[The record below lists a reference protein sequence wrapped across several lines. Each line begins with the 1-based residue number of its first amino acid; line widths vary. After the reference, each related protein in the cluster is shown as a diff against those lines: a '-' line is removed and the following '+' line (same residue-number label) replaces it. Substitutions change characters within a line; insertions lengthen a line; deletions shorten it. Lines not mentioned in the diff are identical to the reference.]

1 MVIGIRQRIM
11 IGFGSVLAVI
21 IISSLLT
28 MAQIGRLGRTPGVI
42 LKENY
47 RSVIACEEM
56 KEAIERMDS
65 GVLFT
70 LAGRGPEGL
79 GLVRLH
85 SDKFRKALDAEMS
98 NITIPGEHEK
108 AVLIAA
114 AFEKYERALSSVT
127 DDSLPMKERQDAY
140 FSILIPIF
148 TDIKGTAQE
157 ILTMN
162 QQNMMAA
169 GTDAVR
175 IAGSASQ
182 KILSGIFLS
191 ACIAAVFIFLAQK
204 WILRPVQRLIES
216 TKEIGRG
223 NFDLVLETNAKDEI
237 GILSR
242 SFNEMTSALRQVR
255 GEDRV
260 ILMRGI
266 RATEEVFKVLPE
278 AVSVLDREGKVQIS
292 TESAQRIFGF
302 KPGMVIPG
310 MEHDWLPLLIQRAA
324 LEERP
329 VEAGPKVEMIQ
340 KFVGNREL
348 FFQPMVIPIP
358 LEPDRKE
365 LSGYALVLR
374 DVTQVHEQRELK
386 RGVLST
392 VLHQLRTPL
401 TSLCLSIRLLLDN
414 RVGELNGRQAELLGT
429 AKEDSERL
437 VAILDDLLSLHR
449 IEADSS
455 HVSPKPVSPMSLVTA
470 AVESFISEA
479 EANGITLLNDF
490 REDLPEVMADSG
502 KIGHVFDN
510 LLSNALRHT
519 PAGGT
524 IRIDAKAEPDFL
536 RFTVRDTGE
545 GISSEYF
552 EKIFLP
558 FFRVPSDEER
568 PGSGLGL
575 SIVKEIVEAH
585 GGSVRVESEKGR
597 GSAFHFTLPFFVG

>member
-47 RSVIACEEM
+47 RSVIACQEM

-70 LAGRGPEGL
+70 LAGRGPEGI
-79 GLVRLH
+79 GLVRQN
-85 SDKFRKALDAEMS
+85 SDKFRKALDTEMN

-114 AFEKYERALSSVT
+114 GFEKYERALSSVT
-127 DDSLPMKERQDAY
+127 DGSLPMKERQDAY
-140 FSILIPIF
+140 FSTLSPIF
-148 TDIKGTAQE
+148 SGIKGTAQE
-157 ILTMN
+157 ILAMN

-175 IAGSASQ
+175 IAQSASQ

-191 ACIAAVFIFLAQK
+191 ACIAVVFIFLAQK
-204 WILRPVQRLIES
+204 WILRPVKRLIES

-223 NFDLVLETNAKDEI
+223 NFDLVLETGANDEI

-242 SFNEMTSALRQVR
+242 SFNEMTAALRQVR
-255 GEDRV
+255 GDDRV

-278 AVSVLDREGKVQIS
+278 AVAVLDREGRVQIS
-292 TESAQRIFGF
+292 TESAQRVFGF
-302 KPGMVIPG
+302 KRGIQASSLG
-310 MEHDWLPLLIQRAA
+310 YEWLPPLIQQAA

-329 VEAGPKVEMIQ
+329 VEIRPKNEMIQ
-340 KFVGNREL
+340 KFVDNREL

-358 LEPDRKE
+358 LDPDRSE
-365 LSGYALVLR
+365 LSGYALLVR

-401 TSLCLSIRLLLDN
+401 TSLHLSVCTLLEE
-414 RVGELNGRQAELLGT
+414 RVGKLNGKQAELLGT
-429 AKEDSERL
+429 AKDDSERL
-437 VAILDDLLSLHR
+437 VVILDDLLSLHR

-455 HVSPKPVSPMSLVTA
+455 HVSPKPVSPMSLVA
-470 AVESFISEA
+470 AAIESFSSEA
-479 EANGITLLNDF
+479 EEKRVALVNDF
-490 REDLPEVMADSG
+490 REDLPEVMADSE

-524 IRIDAKAEPDFL
+524 VRINAKAEPDFL

-545 GISSEYF
+545 GISAEYLDKVF
-552 EKIFLP
+552 QP
-558 FFRVPSDEER
+558 FFRIPSDEKK

-585 GGSVRVESEKGR
+585 GGSVSAESQPGK
-597 GSAFHFTLPFFVG
+597 GSAFHFTLRFFVG

>member
-47 RSVIACEEM
+47 RSVIACQEM

-79 GLVRLH
+79 DLVKLH
-85 SDKFRKALDAEMS
+85 SDKFRKALDAEMG

-108 AVLIAA
+108 AALIAA
-114 AFEKYERALSSVT
+114 SFEKYEQALLSVT
-127 DDSLPMKERQDAY
+127 DDSRPMKERQDDY
-140 FSILIPIF
+140 FSILFPIF

-162 QQNMMAA
+162 QQNMMTA

-175 IAGSASQ
+175 IAQSASK

-191 ACIAAVFIFLAQK
+191 ACMAVVFIFLAQK
-204 WILRPVQRLIES
+204 WILRPVKRLIES

-223 NFDLVLETNAKDEI
+223 NFDLVLETSANDEI
-237 GILSR
+237 GVLSR
-242 SFNEMTSALRQVR
+242 SFNEMTSALRHVR
-255 GEDRV
+255 GEVRAS
-260 ILMRGI
+260 LMRGI

-278 AVSVLDREGKVQIS
+278 AVAVLDRDGKVQIS

-358 LEPDRKE
+358 LEPDRSE

-401 TSLCLSIRLLLDN
+401 TSLRLSIHLLLEEK
-414 RVGELNGRQAELLGT
+414 VGELNGKQVELLV
-429 AKEDSERL
+429 ASKEDSEKL
-437 VAILDDLLSLHR
+437 VNILDDLLDLNR
-449 IEADSS
+449 IESDKS
-455 HVSPKPVSPMSLVTA
+455 HISPKPVSPQSLVQK
-470 AVESFISEA
+470 AVEYFLVEA
-479 EANGITLLNDF
+479 KNKGVTIVNAFTG
-490 REDLPEVMADSG
+490 DLPEIMADG
-502 KIGHVFDN
+502 EKIGHVFNN
-510 LLSNALRHT
+510 LISNALRHT
-519 PAGGT
+519 TPGGT
-524 IRIDAKAEPDFL
+524 ITIGAKSEPDFL
-536 RFTVRDTGE
+536 RFSVEDTGK
-545 GISSEYF
+545 GIPADHLAHIF
-552 EKIFLP
+552 EP
-558 FFRVPSDEER
+558 FYRVPGQEER
-568 PGSGLGL
+568 SGVGLGL
-575 SIVKEIVEAH
+575 AIVKEIVEAH
-585 GGSVRVESEKGR
+585 GGKVSADSKVGKGSV
-597 GSAFHFTLPFFVG
+597 FHFTLPFFVG